1 MNSARAIAERRWRTR
16 INWAVGLSWLAL
28 AGAALFLGP
37 LDRPIEAIVV
47 AGMAYVSG
55 LLVGFDK
62 GGKRRRFLPIRGSG
76 PRISQSSGGRDGGY
90 RSYDILEHPFELTE
104 EDVERLGRYALSN
117 APFVVGAE
125 GDRQDPRAGDA
136 WDAAWILHTHDSAGR
151 PTFLDAGSIMGMLLF
166 VRADEDSQ
174 AFQMLKER
182 LQATSLPEGRN
193 P

>member
-47 AGMAYVSG
+47 AGIAYVSG

-76 PRISQSSGGRDGGY
+76 PRISQSSGGRERGY
-90 RSYDILEHPFELTE
+90 RSYDILEHPFGLTE
-104 EDVERLGRYALSN
+104 EDVERLGRYALAN
-117 APFVVGAE
+117 TPFVIGAQ
-125 GDRQDPRAGDA
+125 RQQQDPRAGDDA
-136 WDAAWILHTHDSAGR
+136 WDATWVLHTHDSEGR

-182 LQATSLPEGRN
+182 LQAMSLPDDG
-193 P
+193 